1 MKCNTRKHQM
11 NRDKSK
17 IKRIFLSPP
26 HMSGEKM
33 RFMNCDIP
41 DNCVA
46 VGVPAKIIKSIDEA
60 EQI

>member
-1 MKCNTRKHQM
+1 M

-46 VGVPAKIIKSIDEA
+46 VGVPAKIIKSIDGA